1 MLRYLC
7 THYIYLNDIM
17 IKIKKKNYG
26 NFYINEKK
34 KIMVKSMPYYFY
46 YCMFISL
53 KTFPAGFYILQL
65 CY

>member
-34 KIMVKSMPYYFY
+34 KIMVNL
-46 YCMFISL
+46 CRTIFIVCLSR
-53 KTFPAGFYILQL
+53 
-65 CY
+65 